1 MDILDYIKE
10 ERVYLHDISNQIVIA
25 HGMAG
30 FVQMYLKKMENVDP
44 KTLERIEKSINALN
58 KIVEQTRARRETVKK
73 IQSEITGEPIT

>member
-10 ERVYLHDISNQIVIA
+10 ERVYLHDVSNQIVIA

-58 KIVEQTRARRETVKK
+58 KIVEQTKARREAVKK
-73 IQSEITGEPIT
+73 VQSEITGEPI

>member
-10 ERVYLHDISNQIVIA
+10 ERVYLHDVSNQIVIA

-58 KIVEQTRARRETVKK
+58 KIVDQTKSRREAIKK
-73 IQSEITGEPIT
+73 IQSEIVGE

>member
-1 MDILDYIKE
+1 LDYIKE
-10 ERVYLHDISNQIVIA
+10 ERVYLHDVSNQIVIA

-58 KIVEQTRARRETVKK
+58 KIVDQTKSRREAIKK
-73 IQSEITGEPIT
+73 IQSEIVGE

>member
-10 ERVYLHDISNQIVIA
+10 ERVYLHDVSNQIVIA

-44 KTLERIEKSINALN
+44 KTLERIEKTINALN
-58 KIVEQTRARRETVKK
+58 KIVDQTKARREAVKK
-73 IQSEITGEPIT
+73 IQCEITGEPI

>member
-1 MDILDYIKE
+1 
-10 ERVYLHDISNQIVIA
+10 
-25 HGMAG
+25 
-30 FVQMYLKKMENVDP
+30 VQMYLKKMENVDP